1 MRRASAKLLAAGL
14 VLLAASPAFG
24 QFTVVTWGE
33 FGSMQDAYT
42 VNFLRTSEVT
52 GQLNLADEQNAAVNK
67 LADKYHDDIF
77 AATMKG
83 DLKKVGDSLKAAS
96 DEADKILKPDK
107 AARLKKIKL
116 QAAGLYAFQRDD
128 VAAALKLS
136 DKQKKA
142 VADQIDKLKKD
153 VKALYDSLPGVPGLP
168 GFRVGEMEAMRKV
181 HGMWK
186 NAFDK
191 IVNGLSK
198 DQQKAWKGMIGQKF
212 ELPEPPR

>member
-1 MRRASAKLLAAGL
+1 MRSASAKLLAFGL
-14 VLLAASPAFG
+14 VLLAGSPAFG
-24 QFTVVTWGE
+24 QFAVVTWGE

-42 VNFLRTSEVT
+42 VNFLRTYEVR
-52 GQLNLADEQNAAVNK
+52 GQVPLTDEQNAAVNK
-67 LADKYHDDIF
+67 LEDKYHDDIF
-77 AATMKG
+77 TATRKG

-96 DEADKILKPDK
+96 DEADKILKPDQ
-107 AARLKKIKL
+107 AARLKQIKL

-153 VKALYDSLPGVPGLP
+153 VKALYDSMPGIPGLP
-168 GFRVGEMEAMRKV
+168 GFRAGEMETIRKV

-191 IVNGLSK
+191 TVNGLNK
-198 DQQKAWKGMIGQKF
+198 DQQKAWKDMIGKKF